1 MVTRLRPDSADQ
13 PLLEQIQNL
22 IANANPTEF
31 TAELELLVDLLES
44 GSEVVC
50 ALPDS
55 SMTPTEVADHLGVSR
70 PYVYRLLD
78 RGVLPCHNV
87 GRDRRVPTASVLDY
101 ALRRDEGRRVLAE
114 AFAAAEAD
122 RQALIA
128 ELAGAD

>member
-22 IANANPTEF
+22 IAAANRTEF

-55 SMTPTEVADHLGVSR
+55 SMTPTEVAAYLGVSR

-101 ALRRDEGRRVLAE
+101 ALRRDDGRRVLAE
-114 AFAAAEAD
+114 TFASAEAD